1 MEKRVIIFG
10 VCLDRGLDIF
20 EYGDSVN
27 YKKLCEKDL
36 DKEYDLD
43 DEEKLMEVN
52 GNGGSW
58 YVRGCSGLMSY
69 YWCLDWFR
77 DEIEEFRFN
86 IIKYKSM
93 DVDWDDYDEER
104 FVNNFFNDYNI
115 DYNEYVKEVKKFLGE
130 VEEEDSWRKILN
142 NNYVMED
149 L

>member
-1 MEKRVIIFG
+1 MEKRVLIFG
-10 VCLDRGLDIF
+10 ICLDRCLDIF

-27 YKKLCEKDL
+27 YKKLVKRVKNSDMNDE
-36 DKEYDLD
+36 DKID
-43 DEEKLMEVN
+43 EVN
-52 GNGGSW
+52 SNGGNW

-69 YWCLDWFR
+69 WSLGGYWEGD
-77 DEIEEFRFN
+77 DIEEFRFN

-104 FVNNFFNDYNI
+104 FINNFFNDYNI
-115 DYNEYVKEVKKFLGE
+115 DYDMYVKEVKEFLGE

-142 NNYVMED
+142 NNYEMED